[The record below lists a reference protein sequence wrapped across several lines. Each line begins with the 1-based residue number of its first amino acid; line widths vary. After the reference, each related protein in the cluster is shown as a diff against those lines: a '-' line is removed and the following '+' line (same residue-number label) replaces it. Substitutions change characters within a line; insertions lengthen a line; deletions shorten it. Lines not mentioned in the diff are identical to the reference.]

1 MSGLLQNRMTTSQPF
16 LTLNRPRGEC
26 LVAMQQLP
34 ERRDRDPDILV
45 SSSRMR
51 GSSEAAGVYWIA
63 GGRCDRWAVG
73 SACPAD
79 AEAADDRIPRA
90 GQPPKSWVDAFQQGL
105 RELGYVDSKNVVV
118 ESRFTD
124 DSVDQLPQL
133 VDELM
138 RLKVNVILASSGP
151 AAQAAKSAT
160 TSLPIVFVGV
170 IFPTEMGLVLSLG
183 RPGGNITGLANN
195 PVDFA
200 GKRLELLRELVP
212 KLRKVALGSDE
223 SDQLAAA

>member
-1 MSGLLQNRMTTSQPF
+1 MRRREFIGLL
-16 LTLNRPRGEC
+16 G
-26 LVAMQQLP
+26 
-34 ERRDRDPDILV
+34 
-45 SSSRMR
+45 
-51 GSSEAAGVYWIA
+51 GAAIA
-63 GGRCDRWAVG
+63 G
-73 SACPAD
+73 PL
-79 AEAADDRIPRA
+79 EARAQQTPKLPTIGFLRA

-183 RPGGNITGLANN
+183 RPGGQYHGTG
-195 PVDFA
+195 
-200 GKRLELLRELVP
+200 E
-212 KLRKVALGSDE
+212 
-223 SDQLAAA
+223 